1 MSTRRPRP
9 RCSPTRSRTSVARA
23 LSTSRASASDGTLSL
38 LTHYSHKSFG
48 VHTRNM
54 RIIEGRAEGRRH
66 LVVAHQDNDTL
77 AVYAL
82 DVVSGLVSGE
92 GPVATASVPSAGNV
106 CVYEF

>member
-1 MSTRRPRP
+1 MEVKNSSAHWTQGD
-9 RCSPTRSRTSVARA
+9 TLAIFTI
-23 LSTSRASASDGTLSL
+23 SASDGTLNL

-54 RIIEGRAEGRRH
+54 RIIEGRTEGRRH

>member
-1 MSTRRPRP
+1 MCGGR
-9 RCSPTRSRTSVARA
+9 VRA
-23 LSTSRASASDGTLSL
+23 T
-38 LTHYSHKSFG
+38 
-48 VHTRNM
+48 
-54 RIIEGRAEGRRH
+54 AEGRTRPLH
-66 LVVAHQDNDTL
+66 AHAGYRLLLHAASLNGETV